1 MRTAVTT
8 LNGSNSLDLYW
19 EPESPTSQ
27 YYIYMYFAELEE
39 LRANQSREFNI
50 SLNGRVWYGQLV
62 PDYLYT
68 TTIYSVSP
76 EIAENFKVSIYKT
89 ENSTLPPIINAIEIY
104 MVKQLLQ
111 PQTDQEDVDAMINIK
126 STYGVKRNWQGDPCA
141 PKAYLWDGVNC
152 SYVGYDPPRI
162 ISLDLS
168 SSGLTGEISPYIAN
182 LKLIQILDLSNNN
195 LTGPVP
201 DFLMQ
206 LPVLRILNLMGNN
219 LTGSVPMGLI
229 ERSKNGS
236 LSLSV
241 GENPNLCLT
250 VTCGK
255 TKKKNLV
262 VPVVTSVAAFILL
275 TALAFLWR
283 LKWKNQV
290 GKVAKVA
297 PQSNDREV
305 TLETMNRHFTYSM
318 ILSITNNF
326 ERVLGKGGFGTVY
339 HGYLDDTTQVAVKML
354 TPSSI
359 QGYKKFHTEAELLT
373 RVHHQNLTSLVG
385 YCDEADNMGLIYEY
399 MSNGNL
405 EGHLSDKNQTVMDWE
420 VRLRI
425 AVDTAQVEDGTHVS
439 TVVLGTPGYLDPEY
453 YVSNELNEKS
463 DVFSFGVVLLEM
475 ITSRP
480 ALEKNIDKP
489 DIIQWVNFMLAT
501 KGDAR
506 TVVDPRLHR
515 DYDINSVWKAL
526 EVALD
531 CVSPTSIERPNM
543 NDVVM
548 NLKQCLATE
557 MARVKEGNE
566 IERFNRFGS
575 FES

>member
-104 MVKQLLQ
+104 IVKQLLQ
-111 PQTDQEDVDAMINIK
+111 SQTDQEDVDAMINIK

-262 VPVVTSVAAFILL
+262 VPVVTSVAAFFILL

-359 QGYKKFHTEAELLT
+359 QGYKKFHAEAELLT

-425 AVDTAQVEDGTHVS
+425 AVDTAQGQLLLLFLLHVAS
-439 TVVLGTPGYLDPEY
+439 KY

-506 TVVDPRLHR
+506 TVVDPRLRR

-566 IERFNRFGS
+566 IERFNRIGS